1 MSSTGKTTP
10 PLPTSP
16 GGPASA
22 KAKKLRKDSAASG
35 AGKKPRGS
43 VSKKPDLPMQRQ
55 MLKEPGLISSDH
67 LPIFASIKHSQKKV
81 SKMKTVTRRCC
92 KSLTKESWCNN
103 LIAKNW
109 EELGSTENVDDMAK
123 IITNLVSESLDE
135 CAPVKTF
142 KIRNQNKHGISEN
155 TRHSI

>member
-1 MSSTGKTTP
+1 MDHVYVSESLEDVTVTGK
-10 PLPTSP
+10 L
-16 GGPASA
+16 
-22 KAKKLRKDSAASG
+22 D
-35 AGKKPRGS
+35 GS
-43 VSKKPDLPMQRQ
+43 
-55 MLKEPGLISSDH
+55 SSDH

-109 EELGSTENVDDMAK
+109 GELGSTENVDDMAK

-142 KIRNQNKHGISEN
+142 KIKNQNKHGISEN
-155 TRHSI
+155 TSRVH